1 MTLGDAIARYVDFNQ
16 SVGMRFQVDEAI
28 LKAFH
33 RHAGDVD
40 VAAISP
46 DVVVAFLQPRRRV
59 TSTWFMKHRA
69 LRRFYQHGITRGL
82 VARSPVPTAIPR
94 VTETF
99 VPHIYSDEELRRV
112 LAGVETHQARA
123 RCTIAAP
130 TFRALL
136 LLLYG
141 AGLRLG
147 EALALRRE
155 EVDLRTGM
163 VLIRETK
170 FYKARS
176 LPIGP
181 NLTQALAE
189 SVAPVATLPRAM
201 PPTTFFANRSGGA
214 LPHQTVR
221 GTFVSLC
228 ARTGVYAR
236 AGSPA
241 APRLHDLRHTF
252 AVHRLLA
259 WYREGADVQRC
270 LPHLSTYLGHARI
283 ACTQR
288 YLTMIPEL
296 LEQASRRFET
306 YAHVEVDHE

>member
-1 MTLGDAIARYVDFNQ
+1 MTPGEAIARYVEFNQ

-33 RHAGDVD
+33 RHVGEVD
-40 VAAISP
+40 LAAISP
-46 DVVVAFLQPRRRV
+46 DIVVAFLQPRHRV
-59 TSTWFMKHRA
+59 TSTWLMKHRA
-69 LRRFYQHGITRGL
+69 LRRFYQHAITRGL
-82 VARSPVPTAIPR
+82 VAHSPVPTAVPR

-99 VPHIYSDEELRRV
+99 VPHIYSDEELRRL
-112 LAGVETHQARA
+112 LAGVAMHQARA

-155 EVDLRTGM
+155 DVDLRTGM
-163 VLIRETK
+163 VLIREAK

-181 NLTQALAE
+181 TLTQALAV
-189 SVAPVATLPRAM
+189 SAAPAPTQRAM
-201 PPTTFFANRSGGA
+201 PQTTFFASRSGGA
-214 LPHQTVR
+214 LPHHTVR
-221 GTFVSLC
+221 HTFVSLC

-236 AGSPA
+236 AGSQA

-296 LEQASRRFET
+296 LEHASQRFET
-306 YAHVEVDHE
+306 YARSEARHE